1 MWRHN
6 EYSTRC
12 NRKLINILIDNTF
25 RKDFALFSELGT
37 KSRPLNFTH
46 INQKKKKKRWAV
58 CDLLHFLKACYETIK
73 NNKHHLQR
81 KNRLLCIA
89 VLSISRNLKLVY
101 SVRNRTK
108 SVQIWSYFWSVCSCI
123 RTEYGPEIT
132 PYLNTFHAVIV
143 SVVVSFIKVTESLY
157 SLRE

>member
-1 MWRHN
+1 MC
-6 EYSTRC
+6 T
-12 NRKLINILIDNTF
+12 
-25 RKDFALFSELGT
+25 
-37 KSRPLNFTH
+37 
-46 INQKKKKKRWAV
+46 
-58 CDLLHFLKACYETIK
+58 ETIK

-81 KNRLLCIA
+81 KNRPLCIA

-132 PYLNTFHAVIV
+132 PYLNTFHAVYITETCSSYSNDWPPKFLSIKMKV
-143 SVVVSFIKVTESLY
+143 KANLPRLVLVQLNNSDWKSSFNFFPSHYSTVYFKIPTVVLVNVCLGLSNTM
-157 SLRE
+157 